1 MIGFL
6 VKKVACGIPVHMIVS
21 VIKHVKLVNNEILKI
36 AHAKKVFL
44 QIRISIWSWDT
55 NYNKDYGQRL
65 QSYICI

>member
-36 AHAKKVFL
+36 AHAKKFFC
-44 QIRISIWSWDT
+44 
-55 NYNKDYGQRL
+55 K
-65 QSYICI
+65 